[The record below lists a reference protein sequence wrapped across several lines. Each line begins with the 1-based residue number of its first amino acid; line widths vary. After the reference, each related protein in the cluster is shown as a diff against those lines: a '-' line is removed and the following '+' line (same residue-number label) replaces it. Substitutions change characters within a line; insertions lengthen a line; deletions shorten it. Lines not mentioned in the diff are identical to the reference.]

1 MLRVHPGKS
10 HVMAVDKKAVNSWG
24 CDSFAYVTGAKIHAS
39 DRLIKI
45 FLLCRYIHTH
55 TINVYNSLFYH
66 ARYVVNVTSKNCL
79 KTQPTFLE
87 VDMLVH
93 LRYTMVN

>member
-1 MLRVHPGKS
+1 
-10 HVMAVDKKAVNSWG
+10 MAVNRKVVNSWG
-24 CDSFAYVTGAKIHAS
+24 EGSDCLDSFAYVTGAKIHAS

-45 FLLCRYIHTH
+45 YLLCRYIHTH
-55 TINVYNSLFYH
+55 TINVYSLFYH
-66 ARYVVNVTSKNCL
+66 ARSLGNVTSKNCL
-79 KTQPTFLE
+79 KTLPTFLE